1 MFNSQQLRAW
11 ATSGRVRAAG
21 WVLAAACLGLLFR
34 YAMGPL
40 FVGPSDWDDTM
51 YVDRAITTSWAW
63 DVRNRYIHVWAIRIT
78 DMLVDGHRVA
88 AACWGTLC
96 VCGLAGL
103 SYFAGTRISGVRC
116 GLLAMLLVVLFPPM
130 LKYLSVP
137 HIDFSMALFS
147 MLSVLA
153 AVAAAE
159 SRSVSISRAAAM
171 ISGLSCYLALKSKE
185 TALVI
190 PPLVLYVLFGARRSR
205 LQVYVEWF
213 SGLLIGF
220 ALLRGLEE
228 TFASEAEHR
237 SSDPAIYFARAPESS
252 LPILVP
258 KLRSWNAELL
268 AELSRP
274 QFAGFAWLGLAG
286 FARKARYDPWVRALG
301 LWCLGVLAFT
311 ALVSWRS
318 TKIDAQDRYLIA
330 VGAALAPLAA
340 SRVMALWQAPSS
352 RDLASLLWLIPL
364 LLALVGPAIWGLW
377 GTYFDAASESQ
388 ARALRVV
395 TPLAMLMLFLTAWLT
410 TQKLVSAPAA
420 MVLLGMSALVSVGL
434 ARDHRAEKTRELQPW
449 VELSRLVDNKTV
461 SRIAVLQG
469 RTYRAN
475 RLRWRLRVFS
485 RHRELALE
493 LRDIRSADDIA
504 AGEWVFVGA
513 ARMPVLEERRWH
525 RVVGFEGAER
535 PWSVYQAP
543 PDRSD
548 IPIH

>member
-1 MFNSQQLRAW
+1 MFNPPQLRAW
-11 ATSGRVRAAG
+11 TTSVRVRALG

-34 YAMGPL
+34 CAMGSL
-40 FVGPSDWDDTM
+40 FVGPSEWDDTM
-51 YVDRAITTSWAW
+51 YAERAITTSWAW

-78 DMLVDGHRVA
+78 DMLVDSHRVA

-96 VCGLAGL
+96 VCGLAAL
-103 SYFAGTRISGVRC
+103 SYFAGTRIGGVCC

-137 HIDFSMALFS
+137 HVDFSMALFS

-159 SRSVSISRAAAM
+159 SRRASVSRAAAM
-171 ISGLSCYLALKSKE
+171 ISGLSCFLALKSKE

-190 PPLVLYVLFGARRSR
+190 PPLVLYVLFSARRSR
-205 LQVYVEWF
+205 LQVYAVWF
-213 SGLLIGF
+213 AGLLIGF
-220 ALLRGLEE
+220 ALLHGLEE
-228 TFASEAEHR
+228 MFEAEHA
-237 SSDPAIYFARAPESS
+237 SSDPTIYFARPPETSAPRA
-252 LPILVP
+252 VP
-258 KLRSWNAELL
+258 KVRSWNAELL

-274 QFAGFAWLGLAG
+274 QFAGFTCLGLAG
-286 FARKARYDPWVRALG
+286 LARKARSDPWVRALG

-318 TKIDAQDRYLIA
+318 SNIDAQDRYLIA

-340 SRVMALWQAPSS
+340 SQVMTLWRAPSS
-352 RDLASLLWLIPL
+352 REFAPLLWLIPL

-377 GTYFDAASESQ
+377 GTYSDAASESQ
-388 ARALRVV
+388 ARAVRFVV
-395 TPLAMLMLFLTAWLT
+395 PLAMLMLFLTAWLT

-420 MVLLGMSALVSVGL
+420 MVLLGMSALVSIGL
-434 ARDHRAEKTRELQPW
+434 ARDHRAEKTLELQPW
-449 VELSRLVDNKTV
+449 IELSRLVDNEPV
-461 SRIAVLQG
+461 PRIAVLQG

-475 RLRWRLRVFS
+475 RLRWRLRVLS
-485 RHRELALE
+485 RHRELALQ
-493 LRDIRSADDIA
+493 LRDIGSPDDIA

-513 ARMPVLEERRWH
+513 ARMPVLEEKRWR
-525 RVVGFEGAER
+525 RVVGFEGFQR
-535 PWSVYQAP
+535 PWSLYQAP

-548 IPIH
+548 IPTH